1 MKLLSFLIRYSPRSV
16 AVATLA
22 GIISGVSNTALL
34 ALFNVA
40 LQPKGYS
47 KTALVS
53 SFIALC
59 VFLPLT
65 RSVSEM
71 LLTKLAQNALFELR
85 MRLSRQMLSAPLR
98 HLEEL
103 GAPRLLTALTDDV
116 PVITGTLVV
125 FPLLCINIAIV
136 IGGLVYLGLLSW
148 VVLLMV
154 LAAIVLGVVTYQ
166 LPIIK
171 AMRYFNRAREET
183 DALFT
188 HFRALTSGAKEL
200 KLHQRRREAFL
211 SQSLQ
216 STADNLRRD
225 NLAGMR
231 IYIAASS
238 WGQVLVFVVIGL
250 VLFVLPS
257 MQPLDVGALTGY
269 TITLLYLM
277 TPLQVIMNTVPNLG
291 RASVAL
297 QKVEKLGLE
306 LRAKG
311 TESES
316 GVSPAPKKNWG
327 RLELVGVTHRYRREG
342 EKEDFILG
350 PIDLTLLPG
359 EVAFLVGGNGSGK
372 TTLAKLLT
380 GLYIPEEGEVRLY
393 DQPVTDENREFCRQH
408 FSVVFSD
415 FYLFES
421 LLGLDSPKLDEQAR
435 NYLAQLQLTHKVEVK
450 DGVLST
456 TELSQGQRK
465 RLALLTAYL
474 EDREIYVFDEW
485 AADQDP
491 YFKEIFYYQLL
502 PELKEKG
509 KTVLVI
515 SHDDRYYHVADH
527 IIKLEDGK
535 IDYDQNV
542 AGLEVKER
550 RPVPVNR

>member
-1 MKLLSFLIRYSPRSV
+1 MKLLSFLIRYAPGSV

-34 ALFNVA
+34 ALFNMA
-40 LQPKGYS
+40 LQPQGYS
-47 KTALVS
+47 KTTLVT
-53 SFIALC
+53 SFVALC
-59 VFLPLT
+59 LFLPLT
-65 RSVSEM
+65 RFISEM
-71 LLTKLAQNALFELR
+71 LLTKLALNALFDLR

-136 IGGLVYLGLLSW
+136 IGGLIYLGLLSW

-154 LAAIVLGVVTYQ
+154 LGAILLGVLTYQ

-171 AMRYFNRAREET
+171 AMQYFKRVREET
-183 DALFT
+183 DALFA

-200 KLHQRRREAFL
+200 KLHKRRREAFL
-211 SQSLQ
+211 SESLE
-216 STADNLRRD
+216 STAANLRRD

-257 MQPLDVGALTGY
+257 MQTLDVRALTGY

-306 LRAKG
+306 LKAKG
-311 TESES
+311 TEGES
-316 GVSPAPKKNWG
+316 TVSHAPRGDWR

-342 EKEDFILG
+342 ETEDFILG
-350 PIDLTLLPG
+350 PLDLTLVPG

-372 TTLAKLLT
+372 TTLAKLLV

-393 DQPVTDENREFCRQH
+393 NRPVTDQNREFYRQH

-421 LLGLDSPKLDEQAR
+421 LLGLDSPRLDEQAS
-435 NYLAQLQLTHKVEVK
+435 NFLAQLQLTHKVEVK
-450 DGVLST
+450 DGALST

-474 EDREIYVFDEW
+474 EDRMIYVFDEW

-491 YFKEIFYYQLL
+491 LFKEVFYYQLL
-502 PELKEKG
+502 PELKAKG

-527 IIKLEDGK
+527 IIKLEYGK

-542 AGLEVKER
+542 AELEVKAR
-550 RPVPVNR
+550 QAVPVNR